1 MTDPVSGYGPA
12 VTDRLSVVV
21 VDDAPDVRRLLRT
34 RLRVS
39 GLFDVVAEG
48 ADGAEAVAL
57 AMQHQ
62 PALMLLDV
70 SMPGTD
76 GLEALPQVVAESPG
90 TRVVMFTGFEEHGL
104 AEQALKLGAAAFL
117 EKGIAL
123 ETLIERLVE
132 IAGRTPPTPA
142 AARVPA
148 DDDQLLLDEHRERFR
163 EVFDGAAIGMATL
176 TLTGRLIRVNRALA
190 ILVGRDESEL
200 IGTRYA
206 DHVP

>member
-142 AARVPA
+142 AGTGSGSARSSTAPRSA
-148 DDDQLLLDEHRERFR
+148 WRR
-163 EVFDGAAIGMATL
+163 
-176 TLTGRLIRVNRALA
+176 
-190 ILVGRDESEL
+190 
-200 IGTRYA
+200 
-206 DHVP
+206 